1 MWYRWA
7 QGVFM
12 RNVILLGL
20 VFGVVGLVLGYLIFA
35 RAPVTGELIA
45 IRNLIDPP
53 RGLVGSIVSELSQF
67 AEIRR
72 NILFTGGGG
81 VVVGVVLGAVVSRR

>member
-1 MWYRWA
+1 
-7 QGVFM
+7 M

-35 RAPVTGELIA
+35 RAPITGELIA

-53 RGLVGSIVSELSQF
+53 SGFVMNFFNELRQF

-72 NILFTGGGG
+72 NILFTGAGGAI
-81 VVVGVVLGAVVSRR
+81 VGVVLGVVVSRR

>member
-1 MWYRWA
+1 
-7 QGVFM
+7 M

-20 VFGVVGLVLGYLIFA
+20 VFGLVGLVLGYLIFA
-35 RAPVTGELIA
+35 RAPITGELIA

-53 RGLVGSIVSELSQF
+53 SGLVGNIVSELSQF

-72 NILFTGGGG
+72 NILFTGAGG
-81 VVVGVVLGAVVSRR
+81 VVVGAVLGVVVSRR